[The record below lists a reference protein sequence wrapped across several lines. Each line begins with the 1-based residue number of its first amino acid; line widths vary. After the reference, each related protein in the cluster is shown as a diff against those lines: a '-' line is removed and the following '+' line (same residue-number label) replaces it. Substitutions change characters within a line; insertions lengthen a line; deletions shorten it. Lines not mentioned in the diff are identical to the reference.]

1 MPSSYPLDMAAVI
14 MPAIASPRST
24 TLFRI
29 SADFQEPIDPRI
41 LQVAL
46 DRTLARFPYFAVS
59 LRRGPFWYSLVPL
72 GEVVLVGEDPESPCQ
87 GFSPKAKGSALFRIR
102 CRGRRL
108 AGEFS
113 HLLGDGRG
121 ALRLMKTLLA
131 EYCRLSGKPALEPH
145 PDIYPLDSP
154 VQPEE
159 YEDAYIRHFRPGLPA
174 PVQGRKAFRLPGS
187 LLPLGDYRVTT
198 ARIPLGP
205 ALAVAR
211 ERQAS
216 LTELVGAA
224 YLTALQEA
232 YFSTPER
239 ERRGRSELAVEIPVD
254 MRRYYPTGTNRN
266 FTLYTILG
274 EDMRLGPRSFEDIL
288 ARLSHRFRLENDEAS
303 IARHI
308 SRNVAAMRNPLVAC
322 LPLGLKDL
330 GARVV
335 FSVLGEDYVSGVVT
349 NLGPIDLPPVLSG
362 ELGRFDLIQPPSE
375 ATRLN
380 IAMHSYRG
388 ELYVTLCSLLESNA
402 MEGLILA
409 RLGVLGLEAR
419 VDCNLGG

>member
-1 MPSSYPLDMAAVI
+1 MLASYPLDMAAVI

-29 SADFQEPIDPRI
+29 SADFREPIDPRL
-41 LQVAL
+41 LQEAL
-46 DRTLARFPYFAVS
+46 DLTLARFPYFAVS
-59 LRRGPFWYSLVPL
+59 LKRGPFWYGLVPL
-72 GEVVLVGEDPESPCQ
+72 EERVLVEADPESPCQ
-87 GFSPKAKGSALFRIR
+87 GFDPNTRGRALFRIR
-102 CRGRRL
+102 FRGNRL

-131 EYCRLSGKPALEPH
+131 EYCRLMGKGACEPH

-154 VQPEE
+154 VRPEE
-159 YEDAYIRHFRPGLPA
+159 YEDAYVRHCRPGLPA

-187 LLPLGDYRVTT
+187 LLSLGDYRVTT
-198 ARIPLGP
+198 ARIPLEA

-211 ERQAS
+211 ALGAS

-224 YLTALQEA
+224 YLAALQEI
-232 YFSTPER
+232 YLSTPER
-239 ERRGRSELAVEIPVD
+239 GRRGRTELAVEIPVD
-254 MRRYYPTGTNRN
+254 MRRYYPTETNRN

-288 ARLSHRFRLENDEAS
+288 ARLKYRFRLENDEAS

-308 SRNVAAMRNPLVAC
+308 SRNVAAMQSPFLAC

-330 GARVV
+330 GARLV
-335 FSVLGEDYVSGVVT
+335 FAVLGEDYVSGVVT
-349 NLGPIDLPPVLSG
+349 NLGPVDLPASLAEEVL
-362 ELGRFDLIQPPSE
+362 RFDLIQPPSE

-380 IAMHSYRG
+380 IAMHSYAG
-388 ELYVTLCSLLESNA
+388 ELYVTLGSLAEA
-402 MEGLILA
+402 TTMEDLILA
-409 RLGVLGLEAR
+409 RLVSLGLKAE
-419 VDCNLGG
+419 VDCNLEA